1 MRLSSSVLSPLG
13 ATVVAA
19 QNATVSSSMPQ
30 VTLDYCTV
38 QAAAANLSAGI
49 YKYQNVRFA
58 APQWPPVETE
68 VNDGTL
74 AASNVACTS
83 AEDCLFMDIYV
94 PANATGKKLPVLQWT
109 YGAGANKSHT
119 TPEGLYDL
127 SKDFIF
133 VTYNYRDGIVGV
145 ANGPTFTH
153 EGGATNAAVRDTE
166 QAYKWTRKYI
176 SAFGGDPDNIVAL
189 AFSAGSSQTLDQI
202 TRYGGNAEQLFARA
216 YLTSPGT
223 VPGSGH
229 QQAEA
234 FWQNVSATVGCS
246 GGGLDCM
253 RAVNYTTLNT
263 AVTEV
268 ISLYSYTLQPRV
280 DGDIISDTYEAE
292 FYAGH
297 YNWTGPL
304 VITHELHEKNSD
316 VTSGINSTADVADK
330 IRMYF
335 PGITDTVI
343 NQILALHPESDYASP
358 GLRFSDIEQSFELTS
373 HNLALTN
380 GLHNQTWNAMV
391 ALGEATHGTD
401 QDYYWYSTY
410 ALSGDIQTS
419 PVNATTARIMQ
430 KYLLSFALT
439 SNPNTLWPNDKME
452 WPLYNTST
460 NGVEIVY
467 NTSMYLQADSL
478 AKAKS
483 RFWNKALW
491 Y

>member
-1 MRLSSSVLSPLG
+1 
-13 ATVVAA
+13 
-19 QNATVSSSMPQ
+19 MPQ

-38 QAAAANLSAGI
+38 QAAAANLST
-49 YKYQNVRFA
+49 
-58 APQWPPVETE
+58 VETE

-74 AASNVACTS
+74 AASNVACTT
-83 AEDCLFMDIYV
+83 AEDCL
-94 PANATGKKLPVLQWT
+94 
-109 YGAGANKSHT
+109 AGANKSYT

-133 VTYNYRDGIVGV
+133 VTYNYRDGIAGI

-153 EGGATNAAVRDTE
+153 EGSAANAAVRDTE

-176 SAFGGDPDNIVAL
+176 IAFGGDPDNIVAL

-202 TRYGGNAEQLFARA
+202 TRYGRNAEQLFARA

-223 VPGSGH
+223 VPGAGH
-229 QQAEA
+229 RQAEA
-234 FWQNVSATVGCS
+234 FWQNVSTTVGCS
-246 GGGLDCM
+246 GGSLDCM
-253 RAVNYTTLNT
+253 RAVSYTTLNT
-263 AVTEV
+263 AVNDV

-280 DGDIISDTYEAE
+280 DGDIISDT
-292 FYAGH
+292 F
-297 YNWTGPL
+297 
-304 VITHELHEKNSD
+304 ITHELHEKNSD

-330 IRMYF
+330 ILMYF
-335 PGITDTVI
+335 PGITDTIV
-343 NQILALHPESDYASP
+343 NEILALYPETDYTSP
-358 GLRFSDIEQSFELTS
+358 GLRFSEIEQSFELTS

-391 ALGEATHGTD
+391 ALGEATHGND

-410 ALSGDIQTS
+410 ALSGGIQTN
-419 PVNATTARIMQ
+419 PVSVTTARIMQ

-439 SNPNTLWPNDKME
+439 GNPNTLWPNDKME

-460 NGVEIVY
+460 NGVGIVF
-467 NTSMYLQADSL
+467 NTSMYLQAGSL
-478 AKAKS
+478 ANAKS

>member
-19 QNATVSSSMPQ
+19 KNPTVSSSMPQ

-38 QAAAANLSAGI
+38 QAAAANLSA
-49 YKYQNVRFA
+49 
-58 APQWPPVETE
+58 VETE
-68 VNDGTL
+68 VNDGKL

-153 EGGATNAAVRDTE
+153 EGGATNAAW
-166 QAYKWTRKYI
+166 ARKYI

-202 TRYGGNAEQLFARA
+202 TRYGGNDEQLFARA

-223 VPGSGH
+223 VPGAGH

-234 FWQNVSATVGCS
+234 FWQNVSTTVGCS

-316 VTSGINSTADVADK
+316 VTSGINSTVDVANK

-335 PGITDTVI
+335 PGITETVI
-343 NQILALHPESDYASP
+343 NQILALYPESDYASP

-430 KYLLSFALT
+430 KYLLYFALT
-439 SNPNTLWPNDKME
+439 GNPNTLWPNDKME

-460 NGVEIVY
+460 NGVEIVF

-478 AKAKS
+478 ANAKS